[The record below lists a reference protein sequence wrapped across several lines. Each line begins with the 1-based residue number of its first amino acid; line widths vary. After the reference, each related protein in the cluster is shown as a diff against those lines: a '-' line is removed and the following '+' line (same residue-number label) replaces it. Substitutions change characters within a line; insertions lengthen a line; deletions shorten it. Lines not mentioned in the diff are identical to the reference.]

1 MCVQLANT
9 ITWSKSQ
16 CLQALAAV
24 LVVGRFLP
32 FCTTQ
37 NRVPV
42 GLSYRVVFSRR
53 EIVHPAEFVLHTPQ
67 EKLMYLLRGNAPVR
81 R

>member
-53 EIVHPAEFVLHTPQ
+53 EIS
-67 EKLMYLLRGNAPVR
+67 G
-81 R
+81 